1 MSRCTSSKRLR
12 RVACDCEFGGEL
24 QHCVARVSWSEH
36 PDGRAHVTA
45 VASTIDQMWAKGD
58 GTEPA
63 NPADLGFVRN
73 DRGVWRRP
81 MDDITKSR
89 LFGGAS

>member
-1 MSRCTSSKRLR
+1 MTRCTDNHRLKRQ
-12 RVACDCEFGGEL
+12 ACDCEFGGEL

-45 VASTIDQMWAKGD
+45 VLSTIEHMWAKGD

-63 NPADLGFVRN
+63 NPADLGYVRN
-73 DRGVWRRP
+73 ERGVWRRP
-81 MDDITKSR
+81 MDDATRAR
-89 LFGGAS
+89 LFGGTR